1 MDAIA
6 CPICG
11 TDNRADATNCTNCG
25 VNLKLALK
33 DSAEIERIKRE
44 SVVIPAGIDH
54 GPEPHPSTVL
64 PWWAFWGLWIVAT
77 IVGLIISS
85 LPLAALYLLQADPAF
100 LFVIVLILPFAGACV
115 GTGQWLVLRR
125 KIPVSAEWIRASVVE
140 FVDFL
145 FGGRLF
151 GRTSGQQVLLEKHVS
166 DVGDWRRTS
175 VFAWLG
181 ALIGAGLLLFLRL
194 ARADGQPDTSIIGRW
209 WTIELPVIV
218 AGLIAGAVTGI
229 ELVSLLDRP
238 EI

>member
-1 MDAIA
+1 MDAII

-11 TDNRADATNCTNCG
+11 TDNRAGATNCTNCG

-44 SVVIPAGIDH
+44 SVVIPAGIGH
-54 GPEPHPSTVL
+54 GPEPRPVAAL
-64 PWWAFWGLWIVAT
+64 PWWAFWGLWMFAT

-85 LPLAALYLLQADPAF
+85 LPLAVLYILQGDPAIW
-100 LFVIVLILPFAGACV
+100 LVMILILPFAGACV
-115 GTGQWLVLRR
+115 GTGQWLVLRL
-125 KIPVSAEWIRASVVE
+125 KVPMSAEWIRASVLE

-145 FGGRLF
+145 FGGRLS
-151 GRTSGQQVLLEKHVS
+151 GRTSGQQALLEKHLR
-166 DVGDWRRTS
+166 DAGDWRRTS

-181 ALIGAGLLLFLRL
+181 ALVGAGLLLFLRL
-194 ARADGQPDTSIIGRW
+194 ASADGQPDPSIVGRL

-218 AGLIAGAVTGI
+218 AGLIAGAITGI